1 MQWILRCIWTLCA
14 AAVWILTSAAFAAA
28 VPLGIVTGTPK
39 GTDYRLGLDLQDIL
53 KSQGIDLAVHTS
65 AGSVENIYAVYK
77 RPGVHLGVVQS
88 DVLALVAKVR
98 THSTLRR
105 MAQKI
110 KVVAPLYNAEVHLLG
125 QHFLRDLRDLEGK
138 RVAVDRENSGTYI
151 TARLLLEISQ
161 VKPAEILPMGPEEA
175 LDRLRSGT
183 VDAMF
188 YAAGAPVPLFQE
200 KVRPEDH
207 LRLIPITDKNTK
219 GFYPQTVIPAG
230 TYLWQH
236 EDVATISV
244 KAVLV
249 TYDYQ
254 RGMCDE
260 VGRFAQALE
269 QNLEWLKKNGH
280 PKWKE
285 VDVDGKVAGWERSSC
300 VRKASSLRAPI
311 PDATTKEVNPV
322 VETLRQLLPTKGGPP

>member
-1 MQWILRCIWTLCA
+1 MQWIARFGWTVGTA
-14 AAVWILTSAAFAAA
+14 ALWILTSAAFADS

-77 RPGVHLGVVQS
+77 RPGVHLAVVQS
-88 DVLALVAKVR
+88 DVLALLAKVR

-110 KVVAPLYNAEVHLLG
+110 KLVAPLYNAEVHLLG
-125 QHFLRDLRDLEGK
+125 QHFLRDLGDLEGK
-138 RVAVDRENSGTYI
+138 RVAVDREDSGTYL

-207 LRLIPITDKNTK
+207 LRLIPVTDKYAK

-236 EDVATISV
+236 ENVATISV
-244 KAVLV
+244 RAVLV
-249 TYDYQ
+249 TYDY
-254 RGMCDE
+254 RMGWCDE
-260 VGRFAQALE
+260 VARFAQALE

-285 VDVDGKVAGWERSSC
+285 LDLDGKVAGWEPSSC
-300 VRKASSLRAPI
+300 VRKASSLRGLV
-311 PDATTKEVNPV
+311 PDATTEEVNPV
-322 VETLRQLLPTKGGPP
+322 VETLRQLFPSNSD